1 MATRTGIAALTVI
14 VKHVCR
20 ILTTFRPAI
29 DQVIATSVADNLIT
43 SGQATT
49 LKAWLDAAQAAC
61 DILRLVSGY

>member
-1 MATRTGIAALTVI
+1 MATRTGIAVLTVI

-20 ILTTFRPAI
+20 LLTTFRPSI
-29 DQVIATSVADNLIT
+29 DQVIATAVANSLIT

-49 LKAWLDAAQAAC
+49 LKAWLDGAQAAC